1 MNMVKS
7 RILTVLMI
15 LFMCSPALAVDNP
28 FNKGVKVKIGSNNK
42 WQIKGKTATR
52 SGSYSGDFYHFSYDR
67 KHLRLRITS
76 GAEDSEATAREY
88 QKLAVE
94 DVQIDG
100 KRLPLFQWCLANQQK
115 HTRFLQQGLKVK
127 QGVCAN
133 EGKKGT
139 FVMRLNAATLEAL
152 NKGQTLSFMIK
163 PFRSSITVNFDISD
177 FSGVMAKLSSK
188 EKSVKTVS
196 DKVVVVEMCKESPP
210 KGFAKIKSIEY
221 SCKDATAKAKAK
233 ASIKAMLVKERK
245 WGKTEATKKQ
255 AVTKAAKEALAAEQA
270 ALAETEASK
279 QEMNNEITNKM
290 LAVCMK
296 KWASGEHRCYCEKFI
311 KHAPVGIES
320 DPSCAAL

>member
-7 RILTVLMI
+7 RILTVLMV
-15 LFMCSPALAVDNP
+15 LFLCSPALANDNP
-28 FNKGVKVKIGSNNK
+28 FDKGVKVEIGSDNK

-67 KHLRLRITS
+67 KQMRLRITS
-76 GAEDSEATAREY
+76 GAEDSEASAREY
-88 QKLAVE
+88 PQLAVE

-100 KRLPLFQWCLANQQK
+100 KRLPLFKWCLANQQK
-115 HTRFLQQGLKVK
+115 QARFLQQGLKVK
-127 QGVCAN
+127 QGVCSN
-133 EGKKGT
+133 EGKKGA

-177 FSGVMAKLSSK
+177 FSAVMAKLSGK
-188 EKSVKTVS
+188 VKSVQKAS
-196 DKVVVVEMCKESPP
+196 NKVVAVEMCKANPP
-210 KGFAKIKSIEY
+210 TGFTRIKSVKY
-221 SCKDATAKAKAK
+221 ACKDATAKAKAK
-233 ASIKAMLVKERK
+233 ASIKAMVEKES
-245 WGKTEATKKQ
+245 KKK
-255 AVTKAAKEALAAEQA
+255 AATKAAEEKRAAELA

-279 QEMNNEITNKM
+279 QEMNSDITNKM

-296 KWASGEHRCYCEKFI
+296 KWEAGEHRCYCEKFI

-320 DPSCAAL
+320 DPSCAAQ

>member
-1 MNMVKS
+1 
-7 RILTVLMI
+7 
-15 LFMCSPALAVDNP
+15 
-28 FNKGVKVKIGSNNK
+28 
-42 WQIKGKTATR
+42 
-52 SGSYSGDFYHFSYDR
+52 HFSYDR
-67 KHLRLRITS
+67 KRLRLRIIS
-76 GAEDSEATAREY
+76 GAEDSETSAREY

-139 FVMRLNAATLEAL
+139 FVMRLNASTLEAL
-152 NKGQTLSFMIK
+152 NKGQTLSFMIR

-188 EKSVKTVS
+188 EKSVQKVS
-196 DKVVVVEMCKESPP
+196 DKVVAVEMCKAKPP
-210 KGFAKIKSIEY
+210 TGFTRIKSIEY

-233 ASIKAMLVKERK
+233 ASIKAMLAKERK
-245 WGKTEATKKQ
+245 REKTEAAKKQ
-255 AVTKAAKEALAAEQA
+255 AETKAAKEALAAEQA

-320 DPSCAAL
+320 DPSCAAQ